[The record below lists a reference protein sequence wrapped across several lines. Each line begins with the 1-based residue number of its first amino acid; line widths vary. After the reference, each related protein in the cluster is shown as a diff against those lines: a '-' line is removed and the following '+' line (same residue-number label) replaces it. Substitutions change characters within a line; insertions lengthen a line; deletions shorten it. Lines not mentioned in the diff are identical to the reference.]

1 MKKYLE
7 APKELNVYGEFDV
20 VVVGGGVAGL
30 SAAIASARNGA
41 NTLIIERFPY
51 FGGTA
56 TASLMANIV
65 GFRNQVK
72 PDGIQTT
79 KGIGEEIILE
89 LLKMNGA
96 VKSRNAY
103 ESEQRSD
110 VNGDL
115 SYNYAFDTEKFKYV
129 TLKMVRDAGVKI
141 LFHTWF
147 SDVILDGRE
156 SAGGESIGNRTLKGI
171 IIENKS
177 GRQAIFAKVF
187 IDGSGDGD
195 VAFKAGV
202 PYWQTKKEEARR
214 LNDGL
219 MYKISGFNPDTRM
232 NGCLIDD
239 TMVVWGPTPGPV
251 NAVNADELTEAEIRV
266 RLAVFEDLA
275 EKKRQNPDLGH
286 ARILDSGSLI
296 GIRQTRFFEGEYKLT
311 GEDVLEGRV
320 FPDSIAMAANPVI
333 HYFGYRRFLE
343 HEGYDIPYR
352 CLVPLQVDN
361 LIVVGRCMSSDQV
374 AYESWRA
381 MAHILAIGEAA
392 GVAAAICS
400 EDGTSPRSV
409 NVAKLQE
416 KLIGQGAEIGQSRGM
431 RNG

>member
-1 MKKYLE
+1 MKKYVE
-7 APKELNVYGEFDV
+7 APKELDIYGEFDV

-41 NTLIIERFPY
+41 KTLIIERFPY

-72 PDGIQTT
+72 PDSIQTT
-79 KGIGEEIILE
+79 KGIGEEIVLE
-89 LLKMNGA
+89 LLKMQGA

-110 VNGDL
+110 TKGDL

-147 SDVILDGRE
+147 SDVIPEEENVGAEPALR
-156 SAGGESIGNRTLKGI
+156 ALKGI

-177 GRQAIFAKVF
+177 GRQAVFAKVI
-187 IDGSGDGD
+187 IDASGDGD

-202 PYWQTKKEEARR
+202 PFWQTKKEEAKR

-219 MYKISGFNPDTRM
+219 MYKISGFNPDTRAS
-232 NGCLIDD
+232 GCLVDD
-239 TMVVWGPTPGPV
+239 TMVVWGPTPGAT
-251 NAVNADELTEAEIRV
+251 NAADADELTEEEILV
-266 RLAVFEDLA
+266 RLAVYEDLE
-275 EKKRQNPDLGH
+275 EKKRQNPDLGDAH
-286 ARILDSGSLI
+286 IIDTGSLI
-296 GIRQTRFFEGEYKLT
+296 GIRQTRFFEGEYRLT
-311 GEDVLEGRV
+311 GEDVLEGRT

-333 HYFGYRRFLE
+333 HYFGYRRFLT
-343 HEGYDIPYR
+343 HAGYDVPYR
-352 CLVPLQVDN
+352 CLVPLKVDN
-361 LIVVGRCMSSDQV
+361 LLVIGRCMSSDQV

-392 GVAAAICS
+392 GVAASLCTA
-400 EDGTSPRSV
+400 DGVNPRSV
-409 NVAKLQE
+409 DVAKLQRM
-416 KLIGQGAEIGQSRGM
+416 LIAQGAEIGQSRQA
-431 RNG
+431 